1 MCAPLSCVKYVIDW
15 SECLKVENSRMVGLA
30 LEQLEDSLLSHISVS
45 KHYSSDQY
53 NAMPYSNDQSTL
65 HAGLDK
71 AMLAHLTPEPE
82 EADCISV

>member
-1 MCAPLSCVKYVIDW
+1 
-15 SECLKVENSRMVGLA
+15 MVGLA
-30 LEQLEDSLLSHISVS
+30 LEQLESSLLSHVSVN

-53 NAMPYSNDQSTL
+53 HAMPTGNDQSTL

-82 EADCISV
+82 EVDYISV